1 MPTFAAVDIGANSVR
16 LKIATLDAHR
26 LHVVHEDRE
35 VTRLG
40 RTVFSTGILDPQ
52 AIAATVKVLRRF
64 HKATQTFH
72 ADQVKVAATS
82 ALRDAQNG
90 ASFIEWV
97 RSATGWRVEIIS
109 GLEEGRLIHLGVLS
123 RSHFAASRLML
134 FDLGGGSCEVTV
146 SVDGQIRSMISL
158 PLGAVR
164 LTQEFLPD
172 DPPKKK
178 QLARLEEFIAEEVNR
193 LHGRMRKQ
201 DVQITI
207 ATSGTAAA
215 LAGIAAGR
223 EDVEHGQAVTVSRSA
238 LAKITERLA
247 KLTLEQRKRL
257 PGLGPRRAEIILAGA
272 FVYRELIDRLS
283 LPGFRYSPLG
293 LRDGLLAQ
301 MAAEY
306 DRRASI
312 HRRIES
318 ERIAALHDT
327 AARYDVQIPAAEHVQ
342 DLAVQ
347 LFQELKRVHHLPP
360 DYREWIAAAALLSDV
375 GSFVNR
381 TGRHRHAYYLIANS
395 EIFGYSSE
403 QRRVI
408 AAIARYLGKTR
419 PNPGDRAMRA
429 VPLAQRNLIP
439 QAVSILRM
447 ARALDQGRRG
457 AIKKVKAKLKD
468 GSVLFSFE
476 TKRGGAELELWSL
489 SKEAAYFREVFGRD
503 LVLPPS

>member
-16 LKIATLDAHR
+16 LKIATLESHR
-26 LHVVHEDRE
+26 LRVIHEDRE

-64 HKATQTFH
+64 HRATQTFH
-72 ADQVKVAATS
+72 ADQVKVVATS

-90 ASFIEWV
+90 ASFVEWV

-146 SVDGQIRSMISL
+146 SIGGQIRSMLSL

-193 LHGRMRKQ
+193 LQGRMRKQ
-201 DVQITI
+201 DIQMTI

-223 EDVEHGQAVTVSRSA
+223 DMGQGQAVTVSRSA
-238 LAKITERLA
+238 LARITDRLS
-247 KLTLEQRKRL
+247 KLPLEQRKRL
-257 PGLGPRRAEIILAGA
+257 PGLGPRRAEIIIAGA
-272 FVYRELIDRLS
+272 FVYRELIDRLG

-293 LRDGLLAQ
+293 LRDGLIAQ
-301 MAAEY
+301 MSAEY
-306 DRRASI
+306 DRHASI

-318 ERIAALHDT
+318 ERVTALHET
-327 AARYDVQIPAAEHVQ
+327 AAKYDVPIPAAEHVQ
-342 DLAVQ
+342 DLALQ
-347 LFQELKRVHHLPP
+347 LFKELRHVHHLPA
-360 DYREWIAAAALLSDV
+360 DYLEWIAAAAMLSEA
-375 GSFVNR
+375 GSFINR
-381 TGRHRHAYYLIANS
+381 TGRHRHTYYLIANS
-395 EIFGYSSE
+395 EIFGFSAE

-408 AAIARYLGKTR
+408 AAIARYMGKTR
-419 PNPGDRAMRA
+419 PSPGDRAMRA
-429 VPLAQRNLIP
+429 VPLAHRNLIP
-439 QAVSILRM
+439 QAIALLRM

-457 AIKKVKAKLKD
+457 AVKKIKAKLKD
-468 GSVLFSFE
+468 GSVLLNFE

-489 SKEAAYFREVFGRD
+489 SKEAAYFRELFGRD

>member
-16 LKIATLDAHR
+16 LKIATLESHR
-26 LHVVHEDRE
+26 LRVIHEDRE

-52 AIAATVKVLRRF
+52 SIATTVKVLRRF
-64 HKATQTFH
+64 HRATQTFH
-72 ADQVKVAATS
+72 ADQIKVVATS

-90 ASFIEWV
+90 ASFVEWV

-123 RSHFAASRLML
+123 GSHFAASRLML
-134 FDLGGGSCEVTV
+134 FDLGGGSCEITV
-146 SVDGQIRSMISL
+146 SIDGQIRSMISL

-201 DVQITI
+201 DVEMTI

-215 LAGIAAGR
+215 LAGIASGR
-223 EDVEHGQAVTVSRSA
+223 ENVGQGQAVTVSHAA
-238 LAKITERLA
+238 LARITDRLS
-247 KLTLEQRKRL
+247 KLSLDQRKRL
-257 PGLGPRRAEIILAGA
+257 PGLGPSRAEIIVAGA
-272 FVYRELIDRLS
+272 FVYRELIDHLG

-293 LRDGLLAQ
+293 LRDGLIAQ
-301 MAAEY
+301 MSAEY
-306 DRRASI
+306 DRHASI

-327 AARYDVQIPAAEHVQ
+327 AAKYDVQIPAAEHVQ
-342 DLAVQ
+342 DLALQ
-347 LFQELKRVHHLPP
+347 LFKELRHVHHLPA
-360 DYREWIAAAALLSDV
+360 DYLEWIAAAAMLSEA
-375 GSFVNR
+375 GSFINR
-381 TGRHRHAYYLIANS
+381 TGRHRHTYYLIANS
-395 EIFGYSSE
+395 EIFGFSTE
-403 QRRVI
+403 QRRII
-408 AAIARYLGKTR
+408 AAIARYMGKTR
-419 PNPGDRAMRA
+419 PSPGDRAMRA
-429 VPLAQRNLIP
+429 VPLSQRNLIP
-439 QAVSILRM
+439 QAVSLLRM

-457 AIKKVKAKLKD
+457 AVKQVKAKLKD
-468 GSVLFSFE
+468 GTVLLNFD
-476 TKRGGAELELWSL
+476 TKRGGAELELWSV
-489 SKEAAYFREVFGRD
+489 SKEAAYFRELFGRD
-503 LVLPPS
+503 LVLPTS

>member
-16 LKIATLDAHR
+16 LKIATLESHR
-26 LHVVHEDRE
+26 LRVVHEDRE

-64 HKATQTFH
+64 HRATQTFH
-72 ADQVKVAATS
+72 ADQIKVVATS

-90 ASFIEWV
+90 ASFVEWV

-146 SVDGQIRSMISL
+146 SIGGQIRSMISL

-193 LHGRMRKQ
+193 LQGRMRKQ
-201 DVQITI
+201 DVQMTI

-223 EDVEHGQAVTVSRSA
+223 DLGQGQAVTVSRAA
-238 LAKITERLA
+238 LARITNRLS
-247 KLTLEQRKRL
+247 KLPLEQRKRL
-257 PGLGPRRAEIILAGA
+257 PGLGPRRAEIIVAGA
-272 FVYRELIDRLS
+272 FVYRELVDRLD

-293 LRDGLLAQ
+293 LRDGLIAQ
-301 MAAEY
+301 MSAEY
-306 DRRASI
+306 DRHASI

-318 ERIAALHDT
+318 ERVAALHET
-327 AARYDVQIPAAEHVQ
+327 ATKYDVQIPAAEHVR
-342 DLAVQ
+342 DLALQ
-347 LFQELKRVHHLPP
+347 LFKELRQVHHLPA
-360 DYREWIAAAALLSDV
+360 DYIEWIAAAAMLTEA
-375 GSFVNR
+375 GSFINR
-381 TGRHRHAYYLIANS
+381 TGRHRHTYYLIANS
-395 EIFGYSSE
+395 EIFGFSAE

-408 AAIARYLGKTR
+408 AGIARYMGKTK
-419 PNPGDRAMRA
+419 PSPGDRAIRA
-429 VPLAQRNLIP
+429 VPLSHRNLIP
-439 QAVSILRM
+439 QAVSLLRM

-457 AIKKVKAKLKD
+457 AVKKVKAKLKD
-468 GSVLFSFE
+468 GSVLLNFE

-489 SKEAAYFREVFGRD
+489 SKEAAYFRELFGRD